1 MALKTDREIAALK
14 VGEGKTREVF
24 AVASPAGGGLCIEVR
39 ANGGKTWLYRYRING
54 RARKQTLGA
63 YPAMRLAAARTE
75 HTKALALFQA
85 GSDPALTAKAE
96 KMKRQTMPTFG
107 ELFEEWMEWKAK
119 AKPARESTMSA
130 YRFAFR
136 SYLNALGS
144 TPVNALTRAAIFTQL
159 SKVRVKSIQGARKA
173 LTICAQS
180 LDLAVNSGLIEL
192 NPART
197 ITPSTIGAEATPPR
211 QRWLSREELV
221 AFWHAL
227 DNDTRI
233 HPTHANILRL
243 IVLTGARRG
252 EVMKAKWSDITGD
265 KWVIPADNTKN
276 GRSHT
281 VTLCPLALEILDKQ
295 RLISGGT
302 DWIFE
307 GIRNRGSLQVADGN
321 ALRQVIERVRT
332 IHMEQSEPF
341 TPHDLRRTFATGC
354 AEYLDAN
361 ERTIE
366 LALNHKSR
374 NALVETYQAGRRAE
388 QVAALFQRWGEFV
401 RVLVQPAEQATGNVI
416 AVNFGGAK

>member
-1 MALKTDREIAALK
+1 MALKTDREIATLK

-24 AVASPAGGGLCIEVR
+24 AVASPAGGGLCVEVR
-39 ANGGKTWLYRYRING
+39 TNGGKTWLYRYRING
-54 RARKQTLGA
+54 KARKQTFGA
-63 YPAMRLAAARTE
+63 YPAMTLAKVRIE
-75 HTKALALFQA
+75 HASAVALLQA
-85 GSDPALTAKAE
+85 GRDPALVAKAE

-119 AKPARESTMSA
+119 SKPARESTMIA

-136 SYLNALGS
+136 SYLKALS
-144 TPVNALTRAAIFTQL
+144 PTPINALTRAAIFTQL

-180 LDLAVNSGLIEL
+180 LDLAVNAGLIEL

-221 AFWHAL
+221 VFWHSL

-233 HPTHANILRL
+233 HPTHSNILRL
-243 IVLTGARRG
+243 IILTGARRG

-265 KWVIPADNTKN
+265 KWVIPEENSKN
-276 GRSHT
+276 GRGHT

-295 RLISGGT
+295 KLISGGS

-307 GIRNRGSLQVADGN
+307 GIRNGRTTADGN
-321 ALRQVIERVRT
+321 SLRHVIERVRT
-332 IHMEQSEPF
+332 IHMEQSDPF

-354 AEYLDAN
+354 AEYLDTN

-388 QVAALFQRWGEFV
+388 QVAALFQHWGEFV
-401 RVLVQPAEQATGNVI
+401 RVLIQPVGQSSNVI
-416 AVNFGGAK
+416 SVIF